1 MKKSTEIELAEIN
14 KQLKKLHHQRLKL
27 IKANSD
33 PEKSKRLFAVGEK
46 LYLEILDT
54 DVTDDLNLKSFIE
67 SVVKSLSADD
77 TDFFNAHKHDQFHQ
91 GKKLFEQYS
100 NHDVQKLLKKK
111 SYIGIAGIHKQ
122 KTLNQLIKFVAG
134 SKVQHYRDSLIKEL
148 KALRM
153 KEALRYTLFKENG
166 YDQITDYNE
175 KECLL
180 MLKTNTELT
189 DKAMMEKLKIAKSNW
204 NRYKRKFKDKGLI
217 E

>member
-1 MKKSTEIELAEIN
+1 MKKSTEIELAEIHR
-14 KQLKKLHHQRLKL
+14 QIKKLTLQKLRL
-27 IKANSD
+27 IKANAD
-33 PEKSKRLFAVGEK
+33 PEKSKRLFAIGEK
-46 LYLEILDT
+46 LYLQILDT

-67 SVVKSLSADD
+67 NIVKSVSADD

-100 NHDVQKLLKKK
+100 NHDVQKLLKKE
-111 SYIGIAGIHKQ
+111 SYIGILGIKKQ

-134 SKVQHYRDSLIKEL
+134 AKAQHYQDSLIKEL

-153 KEALRYTLFKENG
+153 KETLRYTLFEEQS

-175 KECLL
+175 RECLL
-180 MLKTNTELT
+180 MLKTNPELT
-189 DKAMMEKLKIAKSNW
+189 DKAMMEKLKIPKSNW

-217 E
+217 K

>member
-27 IKANSD
+27 IKANAD

-54 DVTDDLNLKSFIE
+54 DVTDDLNLKSFVE

-153 KEALRYTLFKENG
+153 KEALRYTLFEENG

-175 KECLL
+175 IECLL

-189 DKAMMEKLKIAKSNW
+189 DKAMMEKLKI
-204 NRYKRKFKDKGLI
+204 
-217 E
+217 